1 MPTLDTPLAS
11 LPTVRPASL
20 PKLKRLGLATVGD
33 LLYHFPTRYEDYAT
47 AVSVAEAV
55 VGDRATFEGELVKLR
70 SGRTRTKKVLFT
82 EAILSDGTGE
92 LRLIWFNQKFLV
104 NALRLG
110 ARVRVS
116 GTVESEGHKLLLTSP
131 AIENAARAATHT
143 GRIVPVYPETAGL
156 TSKFLRWQLET
167 VFRRLPPLEDPL
179 PANILSRL
187 HLPGLRDA
195 LRMIHFPKSETETV
209 AARKRFAFQEMF
221 LVQLKAFETREGWQR
236 EEAVALSE
244 PATTLA
250 PFRQSLPFAL
260 TAAQERSVQEILSD
274 LARARPMNRLL
285 NGDVGSGKTLVAAH
299 ALLAAAGQGYQAV
312 LLAPTEVL
320 ARQHFE
326 TLRTLFA
333 GQPFETALFTREY
346 QALGRD
352 EMTKSGLQK
361 AVQAGIARVIVATHA
376 VLQQGVR
383 FQNLCLVIVD
393 EQHRFGVVQRAYLQ
407 TEAKHLNDG
416 LPDKTPHFL
425 TMTATPI
432 PRTLAMAFFGSLDI
446 SLLDEMPRHRKPI
459 KTVLSRNAAD
469 RQKIYEFVR
478 SEIKKGRQAFVIL
491 PLVEESKALG
501 DVKAAVAEHERLSRE
516 VFPDLRLGLLHGR
529 LKAKD
534 KERVMADFKDRK
546 LDILVATAVVEVG
559 IDIPNATVMLIEE
572 AERFGLSQLHQF
584 RGRVGRG
591 EHQSYC
597 FLLPGKA
604 SDNERLQALE
614 KTGNGF
620 ELAETDL
627 KLRGPGAIFGTA
639 QSGFSDIALENL
651 ANVRL
656 VTIARDEAARLL
668 ASDPGLTTHPLLRA
682 ALKRFDETVHWE

>member
-1 MPTLDTPLAS
+1 MPTLDTPLSS
-11 LPTVRPASL
+11 LPTVRSSAL
-20 PKLKRLGLATVGD
+20 PKLKRLGLTTVGD

-47 AVSVAEAV
+47 AVSIAEAV
-55 VGDRATFEGELVKLR
+55 VGDRATFEGELVRLR
-70 SGRTRTKKVLFT
+70 SGRTRTKKVLLT
-82 EAILSDGTGE
+82 EATLSDGTGE
-92 LRLIWFNQKFLV
+92 LRLVWFNQKFLV
-104 NALRLG
+104 NSLRLG

-131 AIENAARAATHT
+131 AVESAARAATHT

-167 VFRRLPPLEDPL
+167 VFRRLPPLDDPL
-179 PANILSRL
+179 PSDILARL
-187 HLPGLRDA
+187 HLPSLRDA

-221 LVQLKAFETREGWQR
+221 LVQLKALETRTDWNR
-236 EEAVALSE
+236 
-244 PATTLA
+244 
-250 PFRQSLPFAL
+250 
-260 TAAQERSVQEILSD
+260 ERSVVLPVSEEEFEGFRKTFPFPLTGAQTRAVREILAD
-274 LARARPMNRLL
+274 LAKDRPMNRLL

-299 ALLAAAGQGYQAV
+299 ALIAAARAGYQAV

-326 TLRTLFA
+326 TLRELFS
-333 GQPFETALFTREY
+333 GQPFETALLTREY
-346 QALGRD
+346 QCLGRD
-352 EMTKSGLQK
+352 EMTKAALQK

-383 FQNLCLVIVD
+383 FHNLTLVIVD

-416 LPDKTPHFL
+416 LPDRTPHFL

-432 PRTLAMAFFGSLDI
+432 PRTLAMAFFGNLDI

-459 KTVLSRNAAD
+459 KTVLAKNAAD
-469 RQKIYEFVR
+469 REKIYGFVR
-478 SEIKKGRQAFVIL
+478 SEIEKGRQAFIIL
-491 PLVEESKALG
+491 PLVEESKVLTE
-501 DVKAAVAEHERLSRE
+501 VKAATEEHARLARE
-516 VFPDLRLGLLHGR
+516 IFPELRLGLLHGR
-529 LKAKD
+529 LKAKE
-534 KERVMADFKDRK
+534 KEKVMADFKDRK

-559 IDIPNATVMLIEE
+559 IDIPNASVMLIEE

-597 FLLPGKA
+597 FLLPGGS

-614 KTGNGF
+614 KTASGF
-620 ELAETDL
+620 ELAEVDL
-627 KLRGPGAIFGTA
+627 RLRGPGAIFGTA

-656 VTIARDEAARLL
+656 VTIAQEEAARLL
-668 ASDPGLTTHPLLRA
+668 DADPGLGSHPLLAA